1 MFSKQKQNRSDL
13 LEKGTFSRKR
23 HERNFRGAYS
33 APYFDLGG
41 GNRRIDKLKV
51 TKLYSTLVHFTCFM
65 YSRLQ
70 FKRDKGN
77 KNIYIHFTAEVS
89 RVLGQ

>member
-23 HERNFRGAYS
+23 HERNFSGAYS

-41 GNRRIDKLKV
+41 GNRRIDKLKSHQAV
-51 TKLYSTLVHFTCFM
+51 FNISALFVLYVF
-65 YSRLQ
+65 
-70 FKRDKGN
+70 
-77 KNIYIHFTAEVS
+77 
-89 RVLGQ
+89 